1 MTMKRV
7 LCALF
12 TVLCLWGCGAQT
24 ESETTAQEMV
34 PAQRSGIAFESG
46 SAWRTRDTVQQP
58 MDTMELWLQVS
69 QVKEGGEVLLTTYG
83 NGTPYVELVL
93 SEKGSPVLRQGLTSE
108 QALEYSFKAVDVRS
122 EQLAHL
128 AIVRDRE
135 AGKLL
140 CYVNGECMDTITA
153 NHMSDVLPVRPL
165 CVGSDHTAS
174 NQRYFGGKISSVAVF
189 AGSRSAQQ
197 IKADMVKPEGED
209 LLYYYELGEA
219 AATAADLSGNSRELV
234 KSVRWFSEKEPVRD
248 YAYAFAVIGDTQTV
262 AINNPDQYHLITDYI
277 LENVQARN
285 IRFVMGLGDITDTSS
300 EKEWETAMQAYH
312 TLDGVVPYSLARGN
326 DSHDSVVTFQKYV
339 SYEQYGDKASGTM
352 EQDMR
357 NAYYCFAVGS
367 VQYMVLVLDC
377 APTDAMLDWAN
388 QVVAAHPER
397 NVIVTTHMYLY
408 RDGTTLDDGDP
419 YKIETNNGVNIW
431 EKFLRRHENIVLVL
445 CGHDP
450 TSQVVKSQLVGDHG
464 NIVTQMMLDPQ
475 AVDLTDG
482 STGLVAM
489 FYFSEDGKQVTME
502 YYSPIKGQYFL
513 TENQFSFELD
523 VVE

>member
-1 MTMKRV
+1 MKKM
-7 LCALF
+7 LAWLL
-12 TVLCLWGCGAQT
+12 VLCLWGCSAQT
-24 ESETTAQEMV
+24 QSEATAEATL
-34 PAQRSGIAFESG
+34 PKERSGITFKAG
-46 SAWRTRDTVQQP
+46 SAWRTRDTVLQP

-69 QVKEGGEVLLTTYG
+69 QVKPGGEILLTTYG
-83 NGTPYVELVL
+83 NGTPYVELVVN
-93 SEKGSPVLRQGLTSE
+93 EEGNPILRQGITSE
-108 QALEYSFKAVDVRS
+108 QALEHTFKAVDVRS
-122 EQLAHL
+122 EDWVYLAV
-128 AIVRDRE
+128 VRDRE

-140 CYVNGECMDTITA
+140 CYVNGECVDSISA
-153 NHMSDVLPVRPL
+153 KHMSDVQPVRPL
-165 CVGSDHTAS
+165 CVGSDHTVG
-174 NQRYFGGKISSVAVF
+174 NTRFFGGKISSVAVF

-197 IKADMVKPEGED
+197 LKADMVKPEGED
-209 LLYYYELGEA
+209 LLYYYELDEA
-219 AATAADLSGNSRELV
+219 AETAVDLSGNGRELI
-234 KSVRWFSEKEPVRD
+234 KSVRWFSEKAPVEG
-248 YAYAFAVIGDTQTV
+248 YAYSFAVIGDTQTV
-262 AINNPDQYHLITDYI
+262 AIKNPDKYHLITDYI
-277 LENVQARN
+277 LENVQTKN

-300 EKEWETAMQAYH
+300 EKEWKTAMQAYH

-326 DSHDSVVTFQKYV
+326 DAHDSVATFQNYV
-339 SYEQYGDKASGTM
+339 SYEAYADAASGTM

-357 NAYYCFAVGS
+357 NAYYCFEVGS
-367 VQYMVLVLDC
+367 VKYMVLVLDC

-388 QVVAAHPER
+388 QVVEAHPDR

-431 EKFLRRHENIVLVL
+431 EKFLRYHENIVLVL

-482 STGLVAM
+482 STGLVAI
-489 FYFSEDGKQVTME
+489 FYFSEDGKQVTMD
-502 YYSPIKGQYFL
+502 YYSPIKGLYFL